1 MNRFREKQSLM
12 NARKYFTLLSLS
24 LSLAWNSK
32 GDSSDTASKLV
43 QDDAVAGQHQQ
54 IGVKSQEVP
63 QPFRRNGHPDA
74 QWFPRAGF
82 GLFIHWG
89 ISSVD
94 GRIDLSWGMMTNTPW
109 DKGAFKLTP
118 NQYFALA
125 ERFQPDR
132 YDPHKWLKAAK
143 EAGFQYVVLTTR
155 HHDGYALWPSKVSDF
170 STATHM
176 RGRDLVRD
184 YVEACRDNGL
194 KVGLYYSP
202 PDWHYNRE
210 WMAFNWRENGEPYLG
225 LDHQPM
231 TEPKRSPE
239 ETKAWD
245 RKYKDYIRSQVEELL
260 TRYGRIDLL
269 WFDGGPE
276 AISIERIRELQPGV
290 VVNPR
295 MHGHGDFTTA
305 EVGFPKER
313 PQPWWEMCAI
323 WNGAWGYLKQEQYV
337 STAWMLEQLS
347 RVRSWG
353 GNYLINI
360 GPRPN
365 GELPDVAYERF
376 RELGA
381 WMKTNGVAVL
391 DVEGG
396 PWPERC
402 NVPVTTKG
410 KHFYFLAPPHFNEP
424 IVLKASP
431 KPRKLTLMGS
441 AEVIDAHYENEV
453 LTFQLKPTQQSG
465 LVDVVDMEW

>member
-1 MNRFREKQSLM
+1 MKQFREQQSLM
-12 NARKYFTLLSLS
+12 NNRKYFILLGLSLS
-24 LSLAWNSK
+24 LVWNSK

-43 QDDAVAGQHQQ
+43 QNDAVAGQHQQ
-54 IGVKSQEVP
+54 IGVKSQELS

-74 QWFPRAGF
+74 QWFPHAGL

-118 NQYFALA
+118 HQYFALA
-125 ERFQPDR
+125 DRFQPDR

-155 HHDGYALWPSKVSDF
+155 HHDGYSLWPSTVSVF

-176 RGRDLVRD
+176 RGRDLLKD
-184 YVEACRDNGL
+184 YVDACRETGL
-194 KVGLYYSP
+194 KVGFYYSP
-202 PDWHYNRE
+202 PDWHYNRD
-210 WMAFNWRENGEPYLG
+210 WMAFNWREDQDPYLG

-245 RKYKDYIRSQVEELL
+245 RKYKYYIRSQVEELL
-260 TRYGRIDLL
+260 THYGRIDVL

-276 AISIERIRELQPGV
+276 AMSFERIRELQPGI

-305 EVGFPKER
+305 EVGFPKTR
-313 PQPWWEMCAI
+313 PQPWWEMCSI
-323 WNGAWGYLKQEQYV
+323 WNGAWGYLKNEKYN
-337 STAWMLEQLS
+337 STAWMLQQFSE
-347 RVRSWG
+347 VRSWG

-365 GELPDVAYERF
+365 GELPEVAYERF

-402 NVPVTTKG
+402 NVPVTSKE
-410 KHFYFLAPPHFNEP
+410 KHYYLLTPPRFQDVIVFNQAP
-424 IVLKASP
+424 A
-431 KPRKLTLMGS
+431 PRKLTLLGRP
-441 AEVIDAHYENEV
+441 DAIEATYENQV
-453 LTFQLKPTQQSG
+453 LRIHLKSSQRSG
-465 LVDVVDMEW
+465 LVDVVDLEW